1 MLRPSLLS
9 RVFAAL
15 LLVAL
20 AGCNAA
26 GVLADVPDA
35 SAGPLA
41 PEGITLTVDQSA
53 YARGETARLTL
64 RNGSAATATTGVLEC
79 AQIETWTGSAWA
91 TSAEGNDR
99 VCIMIARV
107 LAPGETMTGTVALD
121 VPAGQYRLVQSV
133 SLEGADGGVTAATAA
148 FRVGA

>member
-1 MLRPSLLS
+1 MPRPHLLT
-9 RVFAAL
+9 RVFLAL

-35 SAGPLA
+35 SAGPVSPDGLSLVA
-41 PEGITLTVDQSA
+41 DQMA
-53 YARGETARLTL
+53 YSRGETARLTL
-64 RNGSAATATTGVLEC
+64 RNGSAVTATTGVLEC
-79 AQIETWTGSAWA
+79 AQVETWTGSAWMV
-91 TSAEGNDR
+91 SAEGNDR
-99 VCIMIARV
+99 ACIMIARV